1 MKGCGEDFR
10 PFFNSCFLGE
20 GTKCTEPSPSPLYPP
35 PGLSAKPLHHQRPMQ
50 ATAALLR
57 HRPRPSAPRHTWS
70 PQTLELR
77 FSGVVMRL
85 PEYAVPVFPPD
96 PILKADAKSAEKDP
110 ARYRLE
116 SVKKLASGA
125 QPRSASDQQRCP
137 GEEGQGDGGRDAE
150 CRLKGRI
157 PHSEQSVAESID
169 EIEKRV
175 EARYTFP

>member
-1 MKGCGEDFR
+1 M
-10 PFFNSCFLGE
+10 FLGGRE
-20 GTKCTEPSPSPLYPP
+20 RSAPNPPPRSLPAARTLCEALTSSATHAGDRCPVAPSPPTLYASPHLVSPDP
-35 PGLSAKPLHHQRPMQ
+35 ETS
-50 ATAALLR
+50 LLWR
-57 HRPRPSAPRHTWS
+57 CYAPRVRRSRLSSRSDKAPEKT
-70 PQTLELR
+70 QLVTALTL
-77 FSGVVMRL
+77 
-85 PEYAVPVFPPD
+85 
-96 PILKADAKSAEKDP
+96 
-110 ARYRLE
+110 
-116 SVKKLASGA
+116 KKLASGA